1 MSTGDKNRLRKTYSF
16 FRSPPVFASGG
27 GGGGGG
33 ASVDQFWHS
42 TTNNSIYTT
51 GSVIVRGGDT
61 AYDSPLDKGAD
72 LFFYVSGSAG
82 TRGTSTA
89 GTALFGGD
97 LVVSGSLSAQGDIVE
112 ITGSL
117 IVTNGISGSLTKL
130 DDGTSYLVAGSNIMI
145 VSASN
150 GSITISSTGGAG
162 AADDFFDSTTVGSI
176 FTTGSAAFAG
186 SELSIDSPADK
197 GSDVFFYV
205 SGSRN
210 SKDGGSPGVSLFG
223 GDMVISGSFIGFGDT
238 MEITGTLKVTNG
250 ISGSLTKLDD
260 GTSYLVAGPGVLINS
275 SSNGQV
281 TVSSTKTLQILAGVA
296 VSEAASGSMESIG
309 MSYFDYAALPIG
321 NKSYV
326 FNAILAKTAGTTAYI
341 DLYDYN
347 GIINGTPGPVA
358 GSVLTGSNESY
369 TYLSADLTSQFST
382 VSSSGILEAR
392 IWCTPTGSNLAAI
405 CKSAKIDIL

>member
-61 AYDSPLDKGAD
+61 AYDSPLDKGTD

-130 DDGTSYLVAGSNIMI
+130 GDGTSYLVAGNNITI
-145 VSASN
+145 VTSSN
-150 GSITISSTGGAG
+150 GSITLSSTGGSVST
-162 AADDFFDSTTVGSI
+162 DDFFDSATAGSI
-176 FTTGSAAFAG
+176 FTTGSAAFKGA
-186 SELSIDSPADK
+186 EPSIDSPMDK

-210 SKDGGSPGVSLFG
+210 SKDGISPGVSLFG

-250 ISGSLTKLDD
+250 ISGSLTKLTD
-260 GTSYLVAGPGVLINS
+260 GTSYLVAGNNISIVS
-275 SSNGQV
+275 ASNGSI
-281 TVSSTKTLQILAGVA
+281 TVSSAAPSVAGNNTNVQ
-296 VSEAASGSMESIG
+296 
-309 MSYFDYAALPIG
+309 
-321 NKSYV
+321 
-326 FNAILAKTAGTTAYI
+326 FNA
-341 DLYDYN
+341 
-347 GIINGTPGPVA
+347 
-358 GSVLTGSNESY
+358 TGSF
-369 TYLSADLTSQFST
+369 SASPNFNFYSPST
-382 VSSSGILEAR
+382 LAVTGSFEMKGDILPDADMSHSLGSSSKR
-392 IWCTPTGSNLAAI
+392 WSNVYTGDLHLRNERGNWTIVEENDYLCVI
-405 CKSAKIDIL
+405 NNNTGKRYKMMLQPLDDY